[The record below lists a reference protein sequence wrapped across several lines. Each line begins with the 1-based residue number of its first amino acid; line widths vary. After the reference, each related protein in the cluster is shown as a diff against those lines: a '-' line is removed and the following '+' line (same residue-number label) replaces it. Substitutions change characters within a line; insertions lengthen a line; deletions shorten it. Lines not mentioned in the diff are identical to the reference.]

1 MFAVKRKSRKKTR
14 LLPCLFSA
22 ADCLYCD
29 AEHRIEQVV
38 SVPPMAHTLRG
49 CKQKRLRVD
58 LQAVEH
64 FDELRVA
71 VIYDAAVSH
80 IQCIDLSH
88 FLFGEGEVPDIK
100 VLFHAVPVNALGNDH
115 YTPLDIPAQG
125 HLSGGLAIFLSD
137 FR

>member
-1 MFAVKRKSRKKTR
+1 M
-14 LLPCLFSA
+14 
-22 ADCLYCD
+22 
-29 AEHRIEQVV
+29 
-38 SVPPMAHTLRG
+38 
-49 CKQKRLRVD
+49 
-58 LQAVEH
+58 EH

-125 HLSGGLAIFLSD
+125 HLSGGLAVGAADLCENGVCEDAELTLRKGPQAWGITP
-137 FR
+137 